1 MAIWLR
7 FKAWIIAIGAAIV
20 AILGVYFYG
29 RKSGSMQEAQRQQEK
44 DLETSRKVEDAADRA
59 RLIDGD
65 VIDRLHK
72 HGKLRDKP

>member
-1 MAIWLR
+1 MGIWTSI
-7 FKAWIIAIGAAIV
+7 KTWVIS
-20 AILGVYFYG
+20 ILAGFGGMVGVYFYG
-29 RKSGSMQEAQRQQEK
+29 RKSGAMREAQRQTEV
-44 DLETSRKVEDAADRA
+44 DHETARKVEDAADRA